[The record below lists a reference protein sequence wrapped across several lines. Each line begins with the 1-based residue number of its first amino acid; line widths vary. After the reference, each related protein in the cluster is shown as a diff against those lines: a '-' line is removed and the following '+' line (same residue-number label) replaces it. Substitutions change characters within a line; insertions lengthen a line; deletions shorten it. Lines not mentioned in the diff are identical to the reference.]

1 MATLPIEA
9 EYAAQLFAQQAGKQ
23 VSRDYLQQTV
33 PENKSILVVAMVVDE
48 GTEDTVLAAASGHP
62 NVSLGLEVGRRRTP
76 NWTPVDQE
84 WEARITFIGGHRVI
98 PE

>member
-33 PENKSILVVAMVVDE
+33 PENKSILVVAMVINE
-48 GTEDTVLAAASGHP
+48 GTEDTIMTAINSHP
-62 NVSLGLEVGRRRTP
+62 SVNVGLEVGRRRTP